1 MRRNINMQ
9 KTKLKELKSLKKVYG
24 SCKDGSFEMALHT
37 KNLWHD
43 YQFLCNMKDEEFTLG
58 QALVTQ
64 GYSEE
69 DIHNMVE
76 EGLLYWILGAN
87 KYGLTDSAKEIVC

>member
-1 MRRNINMQ
+1 MQ
-9 KTKLKELKSLKKVYG
+9 KTKLKQLKSIKNVYG

-43 YQFLCNMKDEEFTLG
+43 YQFLCNMKDDLFTLDD
-58 QALVTQ
+58 AFLTQ
-64 GYSEE
+64 DYREE
-69 DIHNMVE
+69 QITSLVE